1 MPNPKTRLVIVGC
14 GGFGR
19 ETLEWAGHVCGYDQ
33 IGMIDDTPDFERFP
47 RLKAHYLGDTVG
59 FSPTPHDRLVIAIG
73 DPTTRSVID
82 AQLCKKGVVFG
93 SVIHPTS
100 LISQSSTIG
109 EGAILAPYTVITT
122 DVHIGRHA
130 HLNIA
135 ATIGH
140 DAKLGDFVT
149 LSSHTDITGGCKLE
163 DRVFLGSGARIL
175 PGCSL
180 AAGTRVGAG
189 CIVMRSVRET
199 SVLIAP
205 RPTKVQRN

>member
-1 MPNPKTRLVIVGC
+1 LPKPKVRLVIVGC

-19 ETLEWAGHVCGYDQ
+19 ETLDWASHSHGYDQ
-33 IGMIDDTPDFERFP
+33 IGMIDDAPDFERFP
-47 RLKAHYLGDTVG
+47 RLKAHYLGTTTD
-59 FSPTPHDRLVIAIG
+59 FSPAPNDELVIAIG
-73 DPTTRSVID
+73 DPTKRSFID
-82 AQLCKKGVVFG
+82 AQLRTKGATFG

-100 LISQSSTIG
+100 LISPSSTIG
-109 EGAILAPYTVITT
+109 EGAVLAPFTVVTT

-135 ATIGH
+135 TTIGH
-140 DAKLGDFVT
+140 DVKLGNFVT
-149 LSSHTDITGGCKLE
+149 LSSHTDITGGCTLG

-175 PGCSL
+175 PACNL

-189 CIVMRSVRET
+189 CVVMRSVRET

-205 RPTKVQRN
+205 RPTKVLSK